1 MRKKAK
7 KLNFWNV
14 MLLIACFFFLI
25 FFIYPVANIL
35 KESMLDKSG
44 SFSLAAFKKFWSRKY
59 YTSAIWNSLAVS
71 SVSTIF
77 SCILGFLFAYF
88 VTTVKIRGMNLV
100 NTLLMVSF
108 VSPPF
113 IGAYSWIVLAGR
125 NGVLTSLLNNLF
137 HTRLNGIYGFWG
149 IVLVFS
155 VKMVP
160 LVYLYVKG
168 ALKNMDNSLLEA
180 AENMGGRRWGI
191 VLKIMMPLVMPTLL
205 ASMLLVF
212 MRCFADF
219 GTPMLIGEGYRTLP
233 VLVYNTFVS
242 DVGKDVSFAAAISV
256 IMIVFTAAIFLI
268 QRYVTSKMTVE
279 MSALHPVSPR
289 KESGAKNVLVHAYVY
304 FLTFMAILPLLVIFY
319 NSFQKTNGI
328 MFVDGFSLDSYRKAF
343 DRMGTAIVNTFTYS
357 TIAII
362 IILILGVTIGYLTI
376 RRKNALTGML
386 DTVVMFPYI
395 VPGSVMGIALLVAFN
410 KRPLLLTGTAVIM
423 LLAYI
428 LRRLPYTVRSSAGF
442 LKQINPSIDEASLS
456 LGATSFTT
464 LRSITLPMMAP
475 GVISGALMSWITVVT
490 ELSSTIFLNVTAT
503 QTLTI
508 AIYTE
513 VVRTNFG
520 TASAL
525 SMILCAST
533 TVVLM
538 IFFKLTGKKEIDV
551 G

>member
-428 LRRLPYTVRSSAGF
+428 LRRLPYTVRSSAAI

>member
-328 MFVDGFSLDSYRKAF
+328 MFVDGFSL
-343 DRMGTAIVNTFTYS
+343 
-357 TIAII
+357 
-362 IILILGVTIGYLTI
+362 
-376 RRKNALTGML
+376 
-386 DTVVMFPYI
+386 
-395 VPGSVMGIALLVAFN
+395 
-410 KRPLLLTGTAVIM
+410 
-423 LLAYI
+423 
-428 LRRLPYTVRSSAGF
+428 SSNCG
-442 LKQINPSIDEASLS
+442 
-456 LGATSFTT
+456 
-464 LRSITLPMMAP
+464 
-475 GVISGALMSWITVVT
+475 
-490 ELSSTIFLNVTAT
+490 
-503 QTLTI
+503 
-508 AIYTE
+508 
-513 VVRTNFG
+513 
-520 TASAL
+520 
-525 SMILCAST
+525 
-533 TVVLM
+533 
-538 IFFKLTGKKEIDV
+538 
-551 G
+551 

>member
-1 MRKKAK
+1 MHKKAK
-7 KLNFWNV
+7 LLNFWNV
-14 MLLIACFFFLI
+14 MLLIACLFFLLFFLYPI
-25 FFIYPVANIL
+25 FNIL
-35 KESMLDKSG
+35 KASVLDKSG
-44 SFSLAAFKKFWSRKY
+44 QFTLASFQKFWSRKY
-59 YTSAIWNSLAVS
+59 YTSAVWNSLSVS
-71 SVSTIF
+71 SISTVF
-77 SCILGFLFAYF
+77 ACILGFLFAYF
-88 VTTVKIRGMNLV
+88 VTTSKIRGMNIV

-125 NGVLTSLLNNLF
+125 NGVLTQFLNKVFN
-137 HTRLNGIYGFWG
+137 TRLNGIYGFWG

-160 LVYLYVKG
+160 LVYLYIKG

-180 AENMGGRRWGI
+180 AENLGGKRLGI
-191 VLKIMMPLVMPTLL
+191 VLQIMAPLVMPTML

-256 IMIVFTAAIFLI
+256 IMVLFTAAIFLI

-279 MSALHPVSPR
+279 MSALHPVAAK
-289 KESGAKNVLVHAYVY
+289 KEHGLKNVLIHAYVY
-304 FLTFMAILPLLVIFY
+304 LLTFMAVLPLVVIFY

-328 MFVDGFSLDSYRKAF
+328 MFVEGFSLDSYRKAF
-343 DRMGTAIVNTFTYS
+343 ERTGNAIVNTFTYS

-362 IILILGVTIGYLTI
+362 IILVLGVTIGYLTI
-376 RRKNALTGML
+376 RRKNAVIAAL

-410 KRPLLLTGTAVIM
+410 KQPLLLTGTAVIM
-423 LLAYI
+423 ILAYI
-428 LRRLPYTVRSSAGF
+428 LRRLPYTVRSSAAI
-442 LKQINPSIDEASLS
+442 LKQISPSVDEASLS
-456 LGATSFTT
+456 LGASSFTT
-464 LRSITLPMMAP
+464 LRAVTLPMMAP

-503 QTLTI
+503 RTLTI

-533 TVVLM
+533 TVVLL
-538 IFFKLTGKKEIDV
+538 IFFRLTGKQEIEV